1 MKKASQT
8 KPGSG
13 ARAVWAV
20 IMRRELAAF
29 FSSPVAYIVTGLFLA
44 FSGFLF
50 FSTFFLVNRAE
61 LRDFFSLLPI
71 LFAFFIPAIT
81 MRLFSEESRSGSLET
96 LMTLP
101 VSGADAVAGK
111 FLAAFIFSLVM
122 LAPTLAYVVTAAALG
137 VPEVGPIIGGYLGA
151 AFLSASFTAIG
162 LFASSVTK
170 NQIVAFFIAFSACI
184 VLALIDRFLVFLP
197 GAIASPFEYLS
208 AGYHFESISR
218 GIVDSRDIIY
228 FLSVTAFFL
237 CCAVKSEDT
246 RRAA

>member
-1 MKKASQT
+1 MKNDAT
-8 KPGSG
+8 A
-13 ARAVWAV
+13 ARSVWPI

-29 FSSPVAYIVTGLFLA
+29 FSGPVAYIVTGLFLA

-61 LRDFFSLLPI
+61 LRNFFSVLPI

-101 VSGADAVAGK
+101 VSDADAVIGK
-111 FLAAFIFSLVM
+111 FLAAFVFSVGMLV
-122 LAPTLAYVVTAAALG
+122 PTLAYVATAAVLG
-137 VPEVGPIIGGYLGA
+137 KPEAGPIVGGYLGA
-151 AFLSASFTAIG
+151 AFLAACFSSIG
-162 LFASSVTK
+162 VFASSVTK
-170 NQIVAFFIAFSACI
+170 NQIVAFFVAFAACI
-184 VLALIDRFLVFLP
+184 VLALVDRFLVFLP
-197 GAIASPFEYLS
+197 GTLAGPFEYFS
-208 AGYHFESISR
+208 ASYHFESISR
-218 GIVDSRDIIY
+218 GILDTRDLLY

-237 CCAVKSEDT
+237 CCSVKSCEK